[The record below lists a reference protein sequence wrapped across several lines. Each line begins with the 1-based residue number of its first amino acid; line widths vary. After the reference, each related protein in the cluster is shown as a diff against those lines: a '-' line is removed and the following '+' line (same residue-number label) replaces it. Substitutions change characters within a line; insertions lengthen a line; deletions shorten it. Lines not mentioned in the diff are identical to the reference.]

1 MSQIR
6 LTFAGATPIIDE
18 SGDLVLPLP
27 SKEGQGNIRFRQP
40 VIYQVVEG
48 GRQPVSGRFTIAAGS
63 HEVAFQAGSYDHGRE
78 LVIDPVLV
86 YSSYLGGSNISEIN
100 AMAVNAAGD
109 IYVTGA
115 TEAINLNSEVRSP
128 FASA

>member
-1 MSQIR
+1 M
-6 LTFAGATPIIDE
+6 
-18 SGDLVLPLP
+18 
-27 SKEGQGNIRFRQP
+27 
-40 VIYQVVEG
+40 
-48 GRQPVSGRFTIAAGS
+48 
-63 HEVAFQAGSYDHGRE
+63 
-78 LVIDPVLV
+78 IDPVLV
-86 YSSYLGGSNISEIN
+86 YSSYLGGSSISQIN